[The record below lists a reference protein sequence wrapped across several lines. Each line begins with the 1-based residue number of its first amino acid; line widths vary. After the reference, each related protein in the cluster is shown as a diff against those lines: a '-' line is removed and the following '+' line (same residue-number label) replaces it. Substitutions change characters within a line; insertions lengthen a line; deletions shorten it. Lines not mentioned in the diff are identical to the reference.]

1 MDGKLLRPVYYRRR
15 PVPAHSYPPQ
25 ASITAVWRT
34 HSVRATSGP
43 AFAVT
48 MGDMKPPLTRHR
60 AAAALAMLLL
70 ATGPAAPV
78 ADPADP
84 RWNWPAVPAPAVVR
98 GFDPPAEPW
107 LSGHR
112 GVDLAVPA
120 GTTVLSPADGRISF
134 SGWVVD
140 RRVITVDHGNG
151 LRSSLLAVASGLQAG
166 DAVSAGDPV
175 GTVTDNGHCP
185 AACLHWGVRRGET
198 YINPLQFV
206 MDLRPS
212 VLLPV
217 PDG

>member
-1 MDGKLLRPVYYRRR
+1 MKTCFIRR
-15 PVPAHSYPPQ
+15 A
-25 ASITAVWRT
+25 
-34 HSVRATSGP
+34 G
-43 AFAVT
+43 
-48 MGDMKPPLTRHR
+48 
-60 AAAALAMLLL
+60 AAALAILLL
-70 ATGPAAPV
+70 TAGPAAPAPDA
-78 ADPADP
+78 ADPP
-84 RWNWPAVPAPAVVR
+84 WGWPVTPAPAVLR
-98 GFDPPAEPW
+98 GFDPPPEPW
-107 LSGHR
+107 SSGHR

-140 RRVITVDHGNG
+140 RRVITVDHGGG
-151 LRSSLLAVASGLQAG
+151 LRSSLLAVESELQAG

-175 GTVTDNGHCP
+175 GKAAESGHCQS
-185 AACLHWGVRRGET
+185 ACLHWGVRRGDT

>member
-15 PVPAHSYPPQ
+15 PVPVRTSPPQ
-25 ASITAVWRT
+25 TPAPADLRTLWASVDTE
-34 HSVRATSGP
+34 P
-43 AFAVT
+43 APAPT
-48 MGDMKPPLTRHR
+48 MGGMKPSCIRST
-60 AAAALAMLLL
+60 AAAALALLLL
-70 ATGPAAPV
+70 AAGPAAPANT
-78 ADPADP
+78 ADPP
-84 RWNWPAVPAPAVVR
+84 WNWPIAPEPAVLR
-98 GFDPPAEPW
+98 SFDPPPKPW
-107 LSGHR
+107 SSGHR

-140 RRVITVDHGNG
+140 RQVITVDHGNG
-151 LRSSLLAVASGLQAG
+151 LRSSLLAVESELQAG

-175 GTVTDNGHCP
+175 GLVAESGHCP
-185 AACLHWGVRRGET
+185 SACLHWGVRRGET